1 MHYLLMSEENWMR
14 NKWFRACRAWESTYK
29 QAKEDVWGVGHGS
42 SPMIVTN
49 LVMIHQPWLKRIS
62 GESAIVA
69 QIILCWKLE
78 FCKANLTPQDKVIS
92 NK

>member
-49 LVMIHQPWLKRIS
+49 LEMIHQPWLKRIS

-69 QIILCWKLE
+69 QNNFVLKIGILQGQ
-78 FCKANLTPQDKVIS
+78 FNPS
-92 NK
+92 R

>member
-69 QIILCWKLE
+69 QNSFVLKIGILQGQ
-78 FCKANLTPQDKVIS
+78 FNPS
-92 NK
+92 R